1 VHSTIIWSP
10 LSEKDFDQILEYLRI
25 NWDIKVVT
33 QFMDITDHLINQI
46 SENPKQYPLINKKQ
60 RTRKVVLT
68 KHNSLFYR
76 ESKNHVDI
84 LRIYDTRQD
93 PHKLSF
99 K

>member
-1 VHSTIIWSP
+1 VHKTIIWSP
-10 LSEKDFDQILEYLRI
+10 LSETDFDQILDYLRI

-60 RTRKVVLT
+60 RIRKVVLT

-76 ESKNHVDI
+76 ESKTHVEI